1 MTTSAGIRWN
11 FAACRERIRSLQGRL
26 GFSDAPV
33 LSILDLR
40 LSLEDGTITA
50 GPDDTPCPD
59 IGPALF
65 CLLDRYAQSREVP
78 ATFSPMPFEKAHGS
92 SAYAAAFW
100 RRAVLPLGQ
109 LWGTSPGRA
118 QEIMDSFGAVSVAF
132 AHRAWIL
139 LPLPRVPVYL
149 LFWDGDDEI
158 PASANLLF
166 DTSVPA
172 YLETEQMAM
181 LGELVTDRIVSCARR

>member
-1 MTTSAGIRWN
+1 
-11 FAACRERIRSLQGRL
+11 
-26 GFSDAPV
+26 
-33 LSILDLR
+33 
-40 LSLEDGTITA
+40 
-50 GPDDTPCPD
+50 
-59 IGPALF
+59 
-65 CLLDRYAQSREVP
+65 
-78 ATFSPMPFEKAHGS
+78 
-92 SAYAAAFW
+92 
-100 RRAVLPLGQ
+100 
-109 LWGTSPGRA
+109 
-118 QEIMDSFGAVSVAF
+118 MDSFGAVSVAF

>member
-1 MTTSAGIRWN
+1 MTTGAGIRWN
-11 FAACRERIRSLQGRL
+11 FAACREHLRSLQGRP

-50 GPDDTPCPD
+50 GPADTPYPG

-65 CLLDRYAQSREVP
+65 CILDRYAQSREVP
-78 ATFSPMPFEKAHGS
+78 ETFSPMPFEKAPGA
-92 SAYAAAFW
+92 SAYAAAFR

-109 LWGTSPGRA
+109 LWGTSPGRV
-118 QEIMDSFGAVSVAF
+118 QEIMNSFGAVPVAF
-132 AHRAWIL
+132 AHRAWKL
-139 LPLPRVPVYL
+139 SPLPRVPVYL

-172 YLETEQMAM
+172 YLETEQVAM
-181 LGELVTDRIVSCARR
+181 LGELVTDRVVSCDRR